1 MQHKEPVQKQL
12 LNEHKPATFSTVTMK
27 ERNVKIKR

>member
-1 MQHKEPVQKQL
+1 MQHKEPVQKQ
-12 LNEHKPATFSTVTMK
+12 NELKAATFSTVTMK